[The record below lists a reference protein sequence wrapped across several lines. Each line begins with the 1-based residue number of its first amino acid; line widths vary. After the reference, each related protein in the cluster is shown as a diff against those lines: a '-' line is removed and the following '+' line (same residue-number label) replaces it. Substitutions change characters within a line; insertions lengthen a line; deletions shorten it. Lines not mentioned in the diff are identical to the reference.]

1 MSGTKR
7 IFAFITLLILCLLS
21 MKAVAQP
28 VGVVV
33 LTDAQERYALG
44 QHLEIL
50 EDKDGVWTI
59 EDVTSP
65 ELSQQFVPSQED
77 VPNFGFTNSAFWVR
91 FRVKD
96 LADDPV
102 RWLLS
107 VESNLFFI
115 DFYVPATNPGQY
127 QVTRTGTFLPF
138 NTREIEHPKF
148 LFSLPLIPEKE
159 ETIYLRFE
167 SEASMSFP
175 LTIWSAEAIAGEGL
189 VEQALNGFIYGVL
202 LIMVGYNLIL
212 FLYLKDRSYLYYVL
226 FLFFLLMAF
235 MVDDGFAHQYLWP
248 KQGRLNA
255 IGGQL
260 FFVLVIM
267 AALKF
272 MTSFLPTKEY
282 VPRLH
287 MTANVMFVAICILL
301 PFQFIDIGITA
312 RPLLI
317 LTVIS
322 YILIV
327 TAGIVTWRRGYHPA
341 RYFLLAWLLLLTSM
355 LIFVFSLFGIVPLN
369 IFSVVGSQIGI
380 VVLTLALSLA
390 LADRISSYRQERDRA
405 QQEVMRNQEEF
416 SESLQQAN
424 KELTEKFEE
433 RSQEL
438 SFAHEQ
444 IDVLFKNST
453 LAFGTADMGG
463 RVLTANE
470 AMKTMLGYPNE
481 GIFEADVMDFFAD
494 KEFRQEMTEK
504 LVSDKTIRVP
514 MVQLKRRDGTL
525 FYANLTESILSRKDQ
540 DVMLAIVDD
549 ITDQVLVEQAMQKE
563 AKEAAVAEERDRIA
577 RELHDS
583 VTQSLYSASLIAEA
597 VPKFWQQQPEEAGE
611 DLEELR
617 VLTQGAQAEMRTL
630 LLELRPG
637 ELVDRKLSELL
648 RQLTDAMSARTELPI
663 SLTVSNEYQVP
674 PEVQIALY
682 RITQEALN
690 NISKHARAD
699 RAWVILR
706 CDQEHVTLQIGD
718 NGRGFDRDSWQV
730 QQIGLQIMQ
739 ERAEAING
747 HLTIESQPGQGTEVT
762 VIWKIVE

>member
-1 MSGTKR
+1 
-7 IFAFITLLILCLLS
+7 
-21 MKAVAQP
+21 
-28 VGVVV
+28 
-33 LTDAQERYALG
+33 
-44 QHLEIL
+44 
-50 EDKDGVWTI
+50 
-59 EDVTSP
+59 
-65 ELSQQFVPSQED
+65 
-77 VPNFGFTNSAFWVR
+77 
-91 FRVKD
+91 
-96 LADDPV
+96 
-102 RWLLS
+102 
-107 VESNLFFI
+107 
-115 DFYVPATNPGQY
+115 
-127 QVTRTGTFLPF
+127 
-138 NTREIEHPKF
+138 
-148 LFSLPLIPEKE
+148 
-159 ETIYLRFE
+159 
-167 SEASMSFP
+167 
-175 LTIWSAEAIAGEGL
+175 
-189 VEQALNGFIYGVL
+189 
-202 LIMVGYNLIL
+202 
-212 FLYLKDRSYLYYVL
+212 
-226 FLFFLLMAF
+226 

-453 LAFGTADMGG
+453 LAFGTADMDG

-563 AKEAAVAEERDRIA
+563 AKEAAVATR
-577 RELHDS
+577 
-583 VTQSLYSASLIAEA
+583 
-597 VPKFWQQQPEEAGE
+597 
-611 DLEELR
+611 
-617 VLTQGAQAEMRTL
+617 
-630 LLELRPG
+630 
-637 ELVDRKLSELL
+637 
-648 RQLTDAMSARTELPI
+648 
-663 SLTVSNEYQVP
+663 
-674 PEVQIALY
+674 
-682 RITQEALN
+682 
-690 NISKHARAD
+690 
-699 RAWVILR
+699 
-706 CDQEHVTLQIGD
+706 
-718 NGRGFDRDSWQV
+718 
-730 QQIGLQIMQ
+730 
-739 ERAEAING
+739 
-747 HLTIESQPGQGTEVT
+747 
-762 VIWKIVE
+762 